1 MKDGCGVA
9 TRYERCGGSFLNAV
23 ILAAIII
30 SACETYT
37 CIAKHNH
44 TRPVS

>member
-9 TRYERCGGSFLNAV
+9 TRYERCGGNFLNAV

-30 SACETYT
+30 FCL
-37 CIAKHNH
+37 
-44 TRPVS
+44 